1 MARGRVVLSTGLAA
15 GLLAVLLLAGCGG
28 TTAEPAGRGAG
39 PYPAPTSSARPHA
52 PATATPPGTATAPT
66 VPPSRAPRSK
76 QSWRDPRWH
85 FYSGDRR
92 LHGSAWFAG
101 RHRVMIPFG
110 CTAAP
115 YYRPDPRCSGDRGFH
130 HGIDV
135 AMRCG
140 TPLRTGRAATVL
152 DPASLGAAYG
162 AQPVLLRIGDQD
174 VVIGHTSRVFVAPGE
189 GLAAGERFALAGDS
203 GAPDGCHLHFEVRP
217 AGGGYTTAVDPSGLL
232 GLS

>member
-1 MARGRVVLSTGLAA
+1 MARPRVVLATA
-15 GLLAVLLLAGCGG
+15 LLALLLLAGCGG
-28 TTAEPAGRGAG
+28 TTPEPSA
-39 PYPAPTSSARPHA
+39 SSTPPVAS
-52 PATATPPGTATAPT
+52 ATPTTS
-66 VPPSRAPRSK
+66 PSRTSVGK
-76 QSWRDPRWH
+76 QPWRDPRWH
-85 FYSGDRR
+85 FYSSDRR
-92 LHGSAWFAG
+92 LHRSAWFAG

-115 YYRPDPRCSGDRGFH
+115 YYRPDPRCSGGHGFH

-140 TPLRTGRAATVL
+140 TPLFAGRAATVL
-152 DPASLGAAYG
+152 DPAGLGTAYG
-162 AQPVLLRIGDQD
+162 VQPVLLRIGDQD
-174 VVIGHTSRVFVAPGE
+174 VVIGHTGRVFVAPGE

-217 AGGGYTTAVDPSGLL
+217 AGRGYTTAVDPSRLL